1 MKKLAIIGLLF
12 GLLLVGAI
20 PNGLSASD
28 HRYVSE
34 WGGYSMS
41 NDGEFFRPQYVAIDD
56 DGNVY
61 VTDLSSRVQ
70 KFTSDGIF
78 LKSWGSIGPAD
89 GQFGSPSGIAVF
101 GDHVYVAD
109 KKQHSIDVFDKDG
122 NFVFSWG
129 EFGSGDGQFSQPHG
143 VKINSDGIVFVADP
157 GNHRIQKFTADGEF
171 LSAFGIFGT
180 SDGKLKTPIQLAFHE
195 DSVYVVDPGNLK
207 IEKYTDEGVFLKTF
221 DQRFGGSNVRA
232 LDIVID
238 SDGDIYLTDAL
249 KHRIVKISSEART
262 LKTFGYA
269 GNEKNQFLEP
279 IGLAI
284 DEKGYLLIVD
294 SVKNRI
300 VKFETPISK
309 QIEEALTAEQVEKLK
324 ELSYTEESENTEPV
338 DQTTETTEEAT
349 EPEQQFVHDTTKP
362 ILQVPNDLVI
372 ESTGSFTQVDIG
384 EAMAMDDNGIRLLI
398 NNSPESFSLGTYQII
413 WTAVDNGGNSAF
425 AIQEIHVVDTIPPVI
440 SQIQDK
446 TLEAAAPIENIV
458 NLQTPTATDVSG
470 VVSIISDAPEFF
482 PIGETIVT
490 WTATDV
496 AGNESSIEQRVTIVD
511 TTSPSLQIPADIEI
525 EATSIDQNI
534 IDLGEATVIDNGE
547 IISITND
554 APEFFAVGNTE
565 VIWSV
570 IDSSGN
576 VSSGNQT
583 ISIIDTTA
591 PAITPTIDITLEAIS
606 IDENIADLIVP
617 SVYDIHDIF
626 ITNNAPEFFPIGETI
641 VTWTATDVAGNE
653 SSIEQRVTI
662 VDTTSPS
669 ITVPDQK
676 TVEATSLQ
684 NTLVEIGE
692 AQADDISGISSL
704 TSNAPESFYLG
715 TTLVTWT
722 AVDNYDNTATY
733 DQTITVVD
741 TTAPSIFIPNDIFS
755 EAVDPTLN
763 YIDVGQAS
771 SFDSTS
777 TVSISNDMPITF
789 PFGSTTVTWTAVD
802 DSGNVST
809 DTQTVTIVDTTIPEI
824 FSPSDIVVE
833 ATAPF
838 VTDIQ
843 LGAAIADDI
852 IEVNTVTN
860 DAPDSFPLGETT
872 ITWTATDSSGNFAT
886 ATQTVSVV
894 DTTAPSITAP
904 STIQVEATSIDNIL
918 DIGNPVYDDL
928 VGIASITN
936 DAPDSFPLGET
947 TITWTATDLSGN
959 SATATQTVSVVDTTA
974 PSITAPSTVQVE
986 ATGIEGNL
994 ADIGI
999 STASDFVEIIS
1010 ITNDAPDSFTLGETI
1025 ITWTATDSS
1034 GNFATA
1040 IQTVSVV
1047 DTSAPSITA
1056 PNAIQVEAT
1065 GIEGN
1070 LADIGQANGFD
1081 FVEIISITNDAPDSF
1096 PFGETIIT
1104 WTATDSSGNFA
1115 TATQTVSVVDTTSP
1129 TLTVPENIIVDSFTL
1144 EKLVVIGE
1152 AYAFDSVDTLP
1163 ILTNDAPEAF
1173 PLGNT
1178 IVTWSVIDQFG
1189 NSTTLE
1195 QTVSVQACG
1204 QSISY
1209 YNQIMG
1215 TTEDDILMG
1224 TNAADLI
1231 FAFGG
1236 NDMIV
1241 GGAGNDCIIGGEGD
1255 DIIFGNEG
1263 NDHLVGGEGTDII
1276 KGNSGDDKLTG
1287 GFDYDIL
1294 DGGDGFDIS
1303 YDSVSDIVIK
1313 CEEQL

>member
-1 MKKLAIIGLLF
+1 MKKLALIGLFF

-56 DGNVY
+56 DGNIY

-70 KFTSDGIF
+70 KFTTDGIF

-122 NFVFSWG
+122 NFIFSWG
-129 EFGSGDGQFSQPHG
+129 EYGTEDGQFSQPHG
-143 VKINSDGIVFVADP
+143 VKINSDGIVFVADT
-157 GNHRIQKFTADGEF
+157 GNHRIQKFTSDGEF

-180 SDGKLKTPIQLAFHE
+180 SDGKLKTPVQLAFHE
-195 DSVYVVDPGNLK
+195 DLVYVVDPGNLK
-207 IEKYTDEGVFLKTF
+207 IEKYTDQGVFLKSF
-221 DQRFGGSNVRA
+221 DQRFGGSHLRA

-238 SDGDIYLTDAL
+238 SAGDIYLTDAL
-249 KHRIVKISSEART
+249 KHRIVKISSEPRT

-269 GNEKNQFLEP
+269 GNEKNQFIEP
-279 IGLAI
+279 TGLAI

-294 SVKNRI
+294 SIKNRI

-324 ELSYTEESENTEPV
+324 ELSYTEEPENIESV

-372 ESTGSFTQVDIG
+372 ESTGSLTQVDIG
-384 EAMAMDDNGIRLLI
+384 EAMAMDDNGIKLII
-398 NNSPESFSLGTYQII
+398 NNSPESFSLGTHQIV
-413 WTAVDNGGNSAF
+413 WTAVDNSGNSAF
-425 AIQEIHVVDTIPPVI
+425 AIQEIHVVDTISPVI

-446 TLEAAAPIENIV
+446 TLEASVPIENIV
-458 NLQTPTATDVSG
+458 KLEAPSAVDVSG
-470 VVSIISDAPEFF
+470 VMSIISDAPEFF
-482 PIGETIVT
+482 PIGETVVT

-511 TTSPSLQIPADIEI
+511 TTSPSITVPADIEI

-554 APEFFAVGNTE
+554 APEFFTVGNTE

-576 VSSGNQT
+576 VSSASQV

-591 PAITPTIDITLEAIS
+591 PSITPIIDITLEAVS
-606 IDENIADLIVP
+606 VDENIADLIIP
-617 SVYDIHDIF
+617 SVYDIHDIS
-626 ITNNAPEFFPIGETI
+626 ITDNAPEFFPIGETV

-662 VDTTSPS
+662 VDTTSPTLT
-669 ITVPDQK
+669 IPDQK
-676 TVEATSLQ
+676 TVEATSFQ
-684 NTLVEIGE
+684 STLVEIGE

-704 TSNAPESFYLG
+704 TNDAPETFPLG
-715 TTLVTWT
+715 NTIVTWN
-722 AVDNYDNTATY
+722 AVDNYGNTATH

-741 TTAPSIFIPNDIFS
+741 TTAPSIFVPNDIVS

-763 YIDVGQAS
+763 YIDIGQVS
-771 SFDSTS
+771 GFDSTG
-777 TVSISNDMPITF
+777 TVSISNDMPIAF
-789 PFGSTTVTWTAVD
+789 PFGSTTITWTAID
-802 DSGNVST
+802 DSGNVSI
-809 DTQTVTIVDTTIPEI
+809 DTQIVTIVDTTVPEI
-824 FSPSDIVVE
+824 LSPSDIVVE
-833 ATAPF
+833 ATAPS
-838 VTDIQ
+838 VTDVQ
-843 LGAAIADDI
+843 LGTAIADDI
-852 IEVNTVTN
+852 IGVNTVTNDAPDSFPLGETTVTWTATDSSGNFATTTQIVSVVDTTAPSITAPNAIQVEAVSVDNILDIGNPVYDDLVGIASVTNDAPDSFPLGETTVTWTATDSSGNFATTTQIVSVVDTTAPSITAPNTIQVEATGIEGNLADVGTPTTSDSVEIISVTNDAPDSFPLGETIVRWTATDSSGNFAIAIQKVSVVDTSAPSITAPNAIQVEATGAEGNLVDIGQASGFDFVEIISITN

-886 ATQTVSVV
+886 TTQ
-894 DTTAPSITAP
+894 I
-904 STIQVEATSIDNIL
+904 
-918 DIGNPVYDDL
+918 
-928 VGIASITN
+928 
-936 DAPDSFPLGET
+936 
-947 TITWTATDLSGN
+947 
-959 SATATQTVSVVDTTA
+959 
-974 PSITAPSTVQVE
+974 
-986 ATGIEGNL
+986 
-994 ADIGI
+994 
-999 STASDFVEIIS
+999 
-1010 ITNDAPDSFTLGETI
+1010 
-1025 ITWTATDSS
+1025 
-1034 GNFATA
+1034 
-1040 IQTVSVV
+1040 
-1047 DTSAPSITA
+1047 
-1056 PNAIQVEAT
+1056 
-1065 GIEGN
+1065 
-1070 LADIGQANGFD
+1070 
-1081 FVEIISITNDAPDSF
+1081 
-1096 PFGETIIT
+1096 
-1104 WTATDSSGNFA
+1104 
-1115 TATQTVSVVDTTSP
+1115 VSVVDTTSP
-1129 TLTVPENIIVDSFTL
+1129 TLTIPENIIVDSFTL
-1144 EKLVVIGE
+1144 EKLVEIGE
-1152 AYAFDSVDTLP
+1152 AQADDISG
-1163 ILTNDAPEAF
+1163 ISSLTNDAPETF

-1178 IVTWSVIDQFG
+1178 IVTWNVIDQFG
-1189 NSTTLE
+1189 NSASLE
-1195 QTVSVQACG
+1195 QTVSVHACG

-1215 TTEDDILMG
+1215 TTEDDVLMG

>member
-1 MKKLAIIGLLF
+1 MKKLALIGLFF

-56 DGNVY
+56 DGNIY

-70 KFTSDGIF
+70 KFTTDGIF

-129 EFGSGDGQFSQPHG
+129 EYGTEDGQFSQPHG
-143 VKINSDGIVFVADP
+143 VKINSDGIVFVADT
-157 GNHRIQKFTADGEF
+157 GNHRIQKFTSDGEF

-180 SDGKLKTPIQLAFHE
+180 SDGKLKTPVQLAFHE
-195 DSVYVVDPGNLK
+195 DLVYVVDPGNLK
-207 IEKYTDEGVFLKTF
+207 IEKYTDQGVFLKSF
-221 DQRFGGSNVRA
+221 DQRFGGSHLRA

-238 SDGDIYLTDAL
+238 SAGDIYLTDAL
-249 KHRIVKISSEART
+249 KHRIVKISSEPRT

-269 GNEKNQFLEP
+269 GNEKNQFIEP
-279 IGLAI
+279 TGLAI

-294 SVKNRI
+294 SIKNRI

-324 ELSYTEESENTEPV
+324 ELSYTEEPENIESV

-372 ESTGSFTQVDIG
+372 ESTGSLTQVDIG
-384 EAMAMDDNGIRLLI
+384 EAMAMDDNGIKLII
-398 NNSPESFSLGTYQII
+398 NNSPESFSLGTHQIV
-413 WTAVDNGGNSAF
+413 WTAVDNSGNSAF
-425 AIQEIHVVDTIPPVI
+425 AIQEIHVVDTISPVI

-446 TLEAAAPIENIV
+446 TLEASVPIENIV
-458 NLQTPTATDVSG
+458 KLEAPSAVDVSG
-470 VVSIISDAPEFF
+470 VMSIISDAPEFF
-482 PIGETIVT
+482 PIGETVVT

-511 TTSPSLQIPADIEI
+511 TTSPSITVPADIEI

-554 APEFFAVGNTE
+554 APEFFTVGNTE

-576 VSSGNQT
+576 VSSASQV

-591 PAITPTIDITLEAIS
+591 PSITPIIDITLEAVS
-606 IDENIADLIVP
+606 VDENIADLIIP
-617 SVYDIHDIF
+617 SVYDIHDIS
-626 ITNNAPEFFPIGETI
+626 ITDNAPEFFPIGETV

-662 VDTTSPS
+662 VDTTSPTLT
-669 ITVPDQK
+669 IPDQK
-676 TVEATSLQ
+676 TVEATSFQ
-684 NTLVEIGE
+684 STLVEIGE

-704 TSNAPESFYLG
+704 TNDAPETFPLG
-715 TTLVTWT
+715 NTIVTWN
-722 AVDNYDNTATY
+722 AVDNYGNTATH

-741 TTAPSIFIPNDIFS
+741 TTAPSIFVPNDIVS

-763 YIDVGQAS
+763 YIDIGQVS
-771 SFDSTS
+771 GFDSTG
-777 TVSISNDMPITF
+777 TVSISNDMPIAF
-789 PFGSTTVTWTAVD
+789 PFGSTTITWTAID
-802 DSGNVST
+802 DSGNVSI
-809 DTQTVTIVDTTIPEI
+809 DTQIVTIVDTTVPEI
-824 FSPSDIVVE
+824 LSPSDIVVE
-833 ATAPF
+833 ATAPS
-838 VTDIQ
+838 VTDVQ
-843 LGAAIADDI
+843 LGTAIADDI
-852 IEVNTVTN
+852 IGVNTVTNDAPDSFPLGETTVTWTATDSSGNFAIATQIVSVVDTTAPSITAPNAIQVEAVSVDNILDIGNPVYDDLVGIASVTNDAPDSFPLGETIVRWTATDSSGNFAIAIQKVSVVDTSAPSITAPNAIQVEATGAEGNLVDIGQASGFDFVEIISITN

-886 ATQTVSVV
+886 TTQ
-894 DTTAPSITAP
+894 I
-904 STIQVEATSIDNIL
+904 
-918 DIGNPVYDDL
+918 
-928 VGIASITN
+928 
-936 DAPDSFPLGET
+936 
-947 TITWTATDLSGN
+947 
-959 SATATQTVSVVDTTA
+959 
-974 PSITAPSTVQVE
+974 
-986 ATGIEGNL
+986 
-994 ADIGI
+994 
-999 STASDFVEIIS
+999 
-1010 ITNDAPDSFTLGETI
+1010 
-1025 ITWTATDSS
+1025 
-1034 GNFATA
+1034 
-1040 IQTVSVV
+1040 
-1047 DTSAPSITA
+1047 
-1056 PNAIQVEAT
+1056 
-1065 GIEGN
+1065 
-1070 LADIGQANGFD
+1070 
-1081 FVEIISITNDAPDSF
+1081 
-1096 PFGETIIT
+1096 
-1104 WTATDSSGNFA
+1104 
-1115 TATQTVSVVDTTSP
+1115 VSVVDTTSP
-1129 TLTVPENIIVDSFTL
+1129 TLTIPENIIVDSFTL
-1144 EKLVVIGE
+1144 EKLVEIGE
-1152 AYAFDSVDTLP
+1152 AQADDISG
-1163 ILTNDAPEAF
+1163 ISSLTNDAPETF

-1178 IVTWSVIDQFG
+1178 IVTWNVIDQFG
-1189 NSTTLE
+1189 NSASLE
-1195 QTVSVQACG
+1195 QTVSVHACG

-1215 TTEDDILMG
+1215 TTEDDVLMG

>member
-1 MKKLAIIGLLF
+1 MKELALIGLFF
-12 GLLLVGAI
+12 GLLVVGAI

-56 DGNVY
+56 DGNIY
-61 VTDLSSRVQ
+61 VTDLSQRVQ
-70 KFTSDGIF
+70 KFTTDGIF
-78 LKSWGSIGPAD
+78 LKSWGSIGSAD
-89 GQFGSPSGIAVF
+89 GQFGSASGIAVF

-129 EFGSGDGQFSQPHG
+129 EYGTEDGQFSQPHG

-157 GNHRIQKFTADGEF
+157 GNHRIQKFTSDGEF

-180 SDGKLKTPIQLAFHE
+180 TDGKLKSPVQLAFHE

-221 DQRFGGSNVRA
+221 DQRFGGSTIRSY
-232 LDIVID
+232 DIVID
-238 SDGDIYLTDAL
+238 SDGDIYITDLL

-262 LKTFGYA
+262 LKTFGSA
-269 GNEKNQFLEP
+269 GNDKNQFIEP
-279 IGLAI
+279 TGIAI
-284 DEKGYLLIVD
+284 DAKGYLLVVD
-294 SVKNRI
+294 SIKNRI

-324 ELSYTEESENTEPV
+324 ELSYTEESENTESV

-362 ILQVPNDLVI
+362 LLQVPNDLVI

-384 EAMAMDDNGIRLLI
+384 EAMAIDDNGIRLLI
-398 NNSPESFSLGTYQII
+398 NNSPESFSLGIYQII

-425 AIQEIHVVDTIPPVI
+425 AIQEIHIVDTIPPVI

-511 TTSPSLQIPADIEI
+511 TTSPSITVPADIEI

-534 IDLGEATVIDNGE
+534 IDLGEATVTDNGK

-554 APEFFAVGNTE
+554 APEFFVVGNTE

-591 PAITPTIDITLEAIS
+591 PAITPTIDITLEAVS

-617 SVYDIHDIF
+617 SVYDIHDIS

-704 TSNAPESFYLG
+704 TSNAPESFSLG

-741 TTAPSIFIPNDIFS
+741 TTAPSIFVPNDIFS

-763 YIDVGQAS
+763 HIDVGQAS

-777 TVSISNDMPITF
+777 AVSISNDMPITF
-789 PFGSTTVTWTAVD
+789 PFGSTIVTWTAVD
-802 DSGNVST
+802 DSGNVSI
-809 DTQTVTIVDTTIPEI
+809 DTQTVTIVDTTVPEI

-872 ITWTATDSSGNFAT
+872 ITWTATDSSGNFAI
-886 ATQTVSVV
+886 AT
-894 DTTAPSITAP
+894 
-904 STIQVEATSIDNIL
+904 
-918 DIGNPVYDDL
+918 
-928 VGIASITN
+928 
-936 DAPDSFPLGET
+936 
-947 TITWTATDLSGN
+947 
-959 SATATQTVSVVDTTA
+959 
-974 PSITAPSTVQVE
+974 
-986 ATGIEGNL
+986 
-994 ADIGI
+994 
-999 STASDFVEIIS
+999 
-1010 ITNDAPDSFTLGETI
+1010 
-1025 ITWTATDSS
+1025 
-1034 GNFATA
+1034 
-1040 IQTVSVV
+1040 QTVSVV

-1056 PNAIQVEAT
+1056 PSTVQVEAT

-1081 FVEIISITNDAPDSF
+1081 FVEIISITNNAPDSF
-1096 PFGETIIT
+1096 PLGETTVT
-1104 WTATDSSGNFA
+1104 WTATDSSGNSA

-1152 AYAFDSVDTLP
+1152 AYAFDSVDALP

>member
-1 MKKLAIIGLLF
+1 MKELALIGLFF

-56 DGNVY
+56 DGNIY

-157 GNHRIQKFTADGEF
+157 GNHRIQKFTSDGEF

-180 SDGKLKTPIQLAFHE
+180 TDGKLKSPVQLAFHE

-238 SDGDIYLTDAL
+238 SDGDIYLTDSL

-269 GNEKNQFLEP
+269 GNDKNQFLEP

-294 SVKNRI
+294 SIKNRI

-324 ELSYTEESENTEPV
+324 ELSYTEESENMDTEPV
-338 DQTTETTEEAT
+338 DQTTETTEEVT

-372 ESTGSFTQVDIG
+372 ESTGRFMQVDIG
-384 EAMAMDDNGIRLLI
+384 EAMAVDDNGIRLLI
-398 NNSPESFSLGTYQII
+398 NNSPESFSLGIYQII

-425 AIQEIHVVDTIPPVI
+425 AIQEIHIVDTIPPVI

-534 IDLGEATVIDNGE
+534 IDLGEATVTDNGE

-591 PAITPTIDITLEAIS
+591 PSITPTIDITLEAVS

-617 SVYDIHDIF
+617 SVYDIHDIS

-704 TSNAPESFYLG
+704 TSNAPESFSLG

-722 AVDNYDNTATY
+722 AVDNYGNTVTY

-741 TTAPSIFIPNDIFS
+741 TTAPSIFVPNDIFS

-763 YIDVGQAS
+763 HIDVGQAS

-777 TVSISNDMPITF
+777 AVSISNDMPITF
-789 PFGSTTVTWTAVD
+789 PFGSTIVTWTAVD

-809 DTQTVTIVDTTIPEI
+809 DTQTVTIVDTTVPEI

-860 DAPDSFPLGETT
+860 DAPDSFSLGETT
-872 ITWTATDSSGNFAT
+872 VTWTATDSSGN
-886 ATQTVSVV
+886 
-894 DTTAPSITAP
+894 
-904 STIQVEATSIDNIL
+904 
-918 DIGNPVYDDL
+918 
-928 VGIASITN
+928 
-936 DAPDSFPLGET
+936 
-947 TITWTATDLSGN
+947 
-959 SATATQTVSVVDTTA
+959 SATTT
-974 PSITAPSTVQVE
+974 
-986 ATGIEGNL
+986 
-994 ADIGI
+994 
-999 STASDFVEIIS
+999 
-1010 ITNDAPDSFTLGETI
+1010 
-1025 ITWTATDSS
+1025 
-1034 GNFATA
+1034 
-1040 IQTVSVV
+1040 QTVSVV

-1056 PNAIQVEAT
+1056 PSTVQVEAT

-1081 FVEIISITNDAPDSF
+1081 FVEIISITNNAPDSF
-1096 PFGETIIT
+1096 PLGETTVT

-1152 AYAFDSVDTLP
+1152 AYAFDSVDALP

>member
-1 MKKLAIIGLLF
+1 LKKLALIGLFF

-56 DGNVY
+56 DGNIY

-70 KFTSDGIF
+70 KFTTDGIF

-129 EFGSGDGQFSQPHG
+129 EYGTEDGQFSQPHG
-143 VKINSDGIVFVADP
+143 VKINSDGIVFVADT
-157 GNHRIQKFTADGEF
+157 GNHRIQKFTSDGEF

-180 SDGKLKTPIQLAFHE
+180 SDGKLKTPVQLAFHE
-195 DSVYVVDPGNLK
+195 DLVYVVDPGNLK
-207 IEKYTDEGVFLKTF
+207 IEKYTDQGVFLKSF
-221 DQRFGGSNVRA
+221 DQRFGGSHLRA

-238 SDGDIYLTDAL
+238 SAGDIYLTDAL
-249 KHRIVKISSEART
+249 KHRIVKISSEPRT

-269 GNEKNQFLEP
+269 GNEKNQFIEP
-279 IGLAI
+279 TGLAI

-294 SVKNRI
+294 SIKNRI

-324 ELSYTEESENTEPV
+324 ELSYTEEPENIESV

-372 ESTGSFTQVDIG
+372 ESTGSLTQVDIG
-384 EAMAMDDNGIRLLI
+384 EAMAMDDNGIKLII
-398 NNSPESFSLGTYQII
+398 NNSPESFSLGTHQIV
-413 WTAVDNGGNSAF
+413 WTAVDNSGNSAF
-425 AIQEIHVVDTIPPVI
+425 AIQEIHVVDTISPVI

-446 TLEAAAPIENIV
+446 TLEASVPIENIV
-458 NLQTPTATDVSG
+458 KLEAPSAVDVSG
-470 VVSIISDAPEFF
+470 VMSIISDAPEFF
-482 PIGETIVT
+482 PIGETVVT

-511 TTSPSLQIPADIEI
+511 TTSPSITVPADIEI

-554 APEFFAVGNTE
+554 APEFFTVGNTE

-576 VSSGNQT
+576 VSSASQV

-591 PAITPTIDITLEAIS
+591 PSITPIIDITLEAVS
-606 IDENIADLIVP
+606 VDENIADLIIP
-617 SVYDIHDIF
+617 SVYDIHDIS
-626 ITNNAPEFFPIGETI
+626 ITDNAPEFFPIGETV

-662 VDTTSPS
+662 VDTTSPTLT
-669 ITVPDQK
+669 IPDQK
-676 TVEATSLQ
+676 TVEATSFQ
-684 NTLVEIGE
+684 STLVEIGE

-704 TSNAPESFYLG
+704 TNDAPETFSLG

-722 AVDNYDNTATY
+722 AVDNYGNTATH

-741 TTAPSIFIPNDIFS
+741 TTAPSIFVPNDIVS

-763 YIDVGQAS
+763 YIDIGQVS
-771 SFDSTS
+771 GFDSTG
-777 TVSISNDMPITF
+777 TVSISNDMPIAF
-789 PFGSTTVTWTAVD
+789 PFGSTTITWTAID
-802 DSGNVST
+802 DSGNVSI
-809 DTQTVTIVDTTIPEI
+809 DTQIVTIVDTTVPEI
-824 FSPSDIVVE
+824 LSPSDIVVE
-833 ATAPF
+833 ATAPS
-838 VTDIQ
+838 VTDVQ
-843 LGAAIADDI
+843 LGTAIADDI
-852 IEVNTVTN
+852 IGVNTVTNDAPDSFPLGETTVTWTATDSSGNFATTTQIVSVVDTTAPSITAPNTIQVEATGIEGNLADVGTPTTSDSVEIISVTNDAPDSFPLGETIVRWTATDSSGNFAIAIQKVSVVDTSAPSITAPNAIQVEATGAEGNLVDIGQASGFDFVEIISITN

-886 ATQTVSVV
+886 TTQ
-894 DTTAPSITAP
+894 I
-904 STIQVEATSIDNIL
+904 
-918 DIGNPVYDDL
+918 
-928 VGIASITN
+928 
-936 DAPDSFPLGET
+936 
-947 TITWTATDLSGN
+947 
-959 SATATQTVSVVDTTA
+959 
-974 PSITAPSTVQVE
+974 
-986 ATGIEGNL
+986 
-994 ADIGI
+994 
-999 STASDFVEIIS
+999 
-1010 ITNDAPDSFTLGETI
+1010 
-1025 ITWTATDSS
+1025 
-1034 GNFATA
+1034 
-1040 IQTVSVV
+1040 
-1047 DTSAPSITA
+1047 
-1056 PNAIQVEAT
+1056 
-1065 GIEGN
+1065 
-1070 LADIGQANGFD
+1070 
-1081 FVEIISITNDAPDSF
+1081 
-1096 PFGETIIT
+1096 
-1104 WTATDSSGNFA
+1104 
-1115 TATQTVSVVDTTSP
+1115 VSVVDTTSP
-1129 TLTVPENIIVDSFTL
+1129 TLTIPENIIVDSFTL
-1144 EKLVVIGE
+1144 EKLVEIGE
-1152 AYAFDSVDTLP
+1152 AQADDISG
-1163 ILTNDAPEAF
+1163 ISSLTNDAPETF

-1178 IVTWSVIDQFG
+1178 IVTWNVIDQFG
-1189 NSTTLE
+1189 NSASLE
-1195 QTVSVQACG
+1195 QTVSVHACG

-1215 TTEDDILMG
+1215 TTEDDVLMG

>member
-1 MKKLAIIGLLF
+1 MCIR
-12 GLLLVGAI
+12 
-20 PNGLSASD
+20 D
-28 HRYVSE
+28 R
-34 WGGYSMS
+34 
-41 NDGEFFRPQYVAIDD
+41 
-56 DGNVY
+56 
-61 VTDLSSRVQ
+61 
-70 KFTSDGIF
+70 
-78 LKSWGSIGPAD
+78 
-89 GQFGSPSGIAVF
+89 
-101 GDHVYVAD
+101 
-109 KKQHSIDVFDKDG
+109 
-122 NFVFSWG
+122 
-129 EFGSGDGQFSQPHG
+129 
-143 VKINSDGIVFVADP
+143 
-157 GNHRIQKFTADGEF
+157 
-171 LSAFGIFGT
+171 
-180 SDGKLKTPIQLAFHE
+180 
-195 DSVYVVDPGNLK
+195 
-207 IEKYTDEGVFLKTF
+207 
-221 DQRFGGSNVRA
+221 
-232 LDIVID
+232 
-238 SDGDIYLTDAL
+238 
-249 KHRIVKISSEART
+249 ART

-269 GNEKNQFLEP
+269 GNDKNQFLEP

-294 SVKNRI
+294 SIKNRI

-372 ESTGSFTQVDIG
+372 ESTGRFMQVDIG
-384 EAMAMDDNGIRLLI
+384 EAMAVDDNGIRLLI
-398 NNSPESFSLGTYQII
+398 NNSPESFSLGIYQII

-425 AIQEIHVVDTIPPVI
+425 AIQEIHIVDTIPPVI

-534 IDLGEATVIDNGE
+534 IDLGEATVTDNGE

-591 PAITPTIDITLEAIS
+591 PAITPTIDITLEAVS

-617 SVYDIHDIF
+617 SVYDIHDIS

-704 TSNAPESFYLG
+704 TSNAPESFSLG

-741 TTAPSIFIPNDIFS
+741 TTAPSIFVPNDIFS

-789 PFGSTTVTWTAVD
+789 PFGSTIVTWTAVD

-809 DTQTVTIVDTTIPEI
+809 DTQTVTIVDTTVPEI

-860 DAPDSFPLGETT
+860 DAPDSFSLGETT
-872 ITWTATDSSGNFAT
+872 VTWTATDSSGN
-886 ATQTVSVV
+886 S
-894 DTTAPSITAP
+894 
-904 STIQVEATSIDNIL
+904 
-918 DIGNPVYDDL
+918 
-928 VGIASITN
+928 
-936 DAPDSFPLGET
+936 
-947 TITWTATDLSGN
+947 
-959 SATATQTVSVVDTTA
+959 
-974 PSITAPSTVQVE
+974 
-986 ATGIEGNL
+986 
-994 ADIGI
+994 
-999 STASDFVEIIS
+999 
-1010 ITNDAPDSFTLGETI
+1010 
-1025 ITWTATDSS
+1025 
-1034 GNFATA
+1034 
-1040 IQTVSVV
+1040 
-1047 DTSAPSITA
+1047 
-1056 PNAIQVEAT
+1056 
-1065 GIEGN
+1065 
-1070 LADIGQANGFD
+1070 
-1081 FVEIISITNDAPDSF
+1081 
-1096 PFGETIIT
+1096 
-1104 WTATDSSGNFA
+1104 A

-1152 AYAFDSVDTLP
+1152 AYAFDSVDALP

>member
-1 MKKLAIIGLLF
+1 MKKLALIGLLF
-12 GLLLVGAI
+12 GILLVGAI

-61 VTDLSSRVQ
+61 VTDLSQRVQ
-70 KFTSDGIF
+70 KFTTDGIF
-78 LKSWGSIGPAD
+78 LKSWSNSGAED
-89 GQFGSPSGIAVF
+89 GKFGSPSGIAVF
-101 GDHVYVAD
+101 GDQVYVVD
-109 KKQHSIDVFDKDG
+109 KKYNSVQVFDKEG
-122 NFVFSWG
+122 NFIFSWG
-129 EFGSGDGQFSQPHG
+129 ELGSEDGQFSNPHG
-143 VKINSDGIVFVADP
+143 IKINSEGIIFVADT
-157 GNHRIQKFTADGEF
+157 GNHKIQKFTSDGEF

-180 SDGKLKTPIQLAFHE
+180 TDGKLKSPTQLAIHE
-195 DSVYVVDPGNLK
+195 DSVYVADPGNLK
-207 IEKYTDEGVFLKTF
+207 IEKYTDEGVYLKTF
-221 DQRFGGSNVRA
+221 DQRFGGSQIQPNG
-232 LDIVID
+232 IVID
-238 SDGDIYLTDAL
+238 SDGDIYVTDLL
-249 KHRIVKISSEART
+249 KHRIVKISSDART

-279 IGLAI
+279 TGIAI
-284 DEKGYLLIVD
+284 DAKGYLLVVD

-300 VKFETPISK
+300 VKFETPTSK
-309 QIEEALTAEQVEKLK
+309 QIEEALTAQQVEKLK
-324 ELSYTEESENTEPV
+324 ELSYTEESENKDIESV
-338 DQTTETTEEAT
+338 DQATDATEQVT
-349 EPEQQFVHDTTKP
+349 EPEQQFVHDMTKP
-362 ILQVPNDLVI
+362 LLQVPNDLVI

-398 NNSPESFSLGTYQII
+398 NNSPKSFSLGIYQII
-413 WTAVDNGGNSAF
+413 WTAVDNSGNSAF
-425 AIQEIHVVDTIPPVI
+425 AIQEIHVVDTLPPVI

-446 TLEAAAPIENIV
+446 TLEAAVPIKNIV
-458 NLQTPTATDVSG
+458 QLQAPSATDVSG
-470 VVSIISDAPEFF
+470 VVSVISDAPEFF

-496 AGNESSIEQRVTIVD
+496 AGNESSIEQKVTIVD
-511 TTSPSLQIPADIEI
+511 TTSPSLQIPTDMEI
-525 EATSIDQNI
+525 EATSFDQNI
-534 IDLGEATVIDNGE
+534 IDLGEATATDNGE

-554 APEFFAVGNTE
+554 APEFFGVGSTE

-576 VSSGNQT
+576 LSSASQVV
-583 ISIIDTTA
+583 SIIDTTV
-591 PAITPTIDITLEAIS
+591 PVITPSNDITLEAIS
-606 IDENIADLIVP
+606 IDENTADLIPP
-617 SVYDIHDIF
+617 SVYDIHDTS

-653 SSIEQRVTI
+653 SSIEQKVTI

-669 ITVPDQK
+669 LQIPDQK

-692 AQADDISGISSL
+692 AYADDISGISSI
-704 TSNAPESFYLG
+704 TNNAPEVFSLG
-715 TTLVTWT
+715 TTLVTWN
-722 AVDNYDNTATY
+722 AVDNYGNTAAH

-741 TTAPSIFIPNDIFS
+741 TIAPSIFIPNDIFS
-755 EAVDPTLN
+755 EAVDPVLN
-763 YIDVGQAS
+763 YINIGQAS
-771 SFDSTS
+771 GFDSTS
-777 TVSISNDMPITF
+777 TVSISNDMPISF
-789 PFGSTTVTWTAVD
+789 PFGSTIVTWTAVD

-809 DTQTVTIVDTTIPEI
+809 DTQTVTIVDTTVPEI
-824 FSPSDIVVE
+824 LSPSDIVVE
-833 ATAPF
+833 ATDNF
-838 VTDIQ
+838 VTDIE
-843 LGAAIADDI
+843 LGLAIIDDI

-860 DAPDSFPLGETT
+860 DAPDSFPLGETIVT
-872 ITWTATDSSGNFAT
+872 WTATDSSGNFATSTQTVSVVDTTAPSITAPSAIQAEAVSVDNTLDIGNPVYNDLIDIASIINDAPDSFPLGETTVTWTATDSSGNFAT

-894 DTTAPSITAP
+894 DTTAPSITVP
-904 STIQVEATSIDNIL
+904 S
-918 DIGNPVYDDL
+918 
-928 VGIASITN
+928 
-936 DAPDSFPLGET
+936 
-947 TITWTATDLSGN
+947 
-959 SATATQTVSVVDTTA
+959 
-974 PSITAPSTVQVE
+974 
-986 ATGIEGNL
+986 
-994 ADIGI
+994 
-999 STASDFVEIIS
+999 
-1010 ITNDAPDSFTLGETI
+1010 
-1025 ITWTATDSS
+1025 
-1034 GNFATA
+1034 
-1040 IQTVSVV
+1040 
-1047 DTSAPSITA
+1047 
-1056 PNAIQVEAT
+1056 AIQVEAT

-1070 LADIGQANGFD
+1070 LADIGTSTASD
-1081 FVEIISITNDAPDSF
+1081 SVEIISIINDASDSF
-1096 PFGETIIT
+1096 PLGETIVT

-1129 TLTVPENIIVDSFTL
+1129 TLTIPENIIVDSFTL

-1173 PLGNT
+1173 PLGST

-1189 NSTTLE
+1189 NSASLQ

-1215 TTEDDILMG
+1215 TTEDDVLMG
-1224 TNAADLI
+1224 TNTADLI

-1236 NDMIV
+1236 NDMIM

-1263 NDHLVGGEGTDII
+1263 NDHLIGGEGTDII

-1287 GFDYDIL
+1287 GFGYDIL
-1294 DGGDGFDIS
+1294 DGGDDFDIS
-1303 YDSVSDIVIK
+1303 YDSISDIVIK

>member
-1 MKKLAIIGLLF
+1 LKKLALIGLFF

-56 DGNVY
+56 DGNIY

-70 KFTSDGIF
+70 KFTTDGIF

-129 EFGSGDGQFSQPHG
+129 EYGTEDGQFSQPHG
-143 VKINSDGIVFVADP
+143 VKINSDGIVFVADT
-157 GNHRIQKFTADGEF
+157 GNHRIQKFTSDGEF

-180 SDGKLKTPIQLAFHE
+180 SDGKLKTPVQLAFHE
-195 DSVYVVDPGNLK
+195 DLVYVVDPGNLK
-207 IEKYTDEGVFLKTF
+207 IEKYTDQGVFLKSF
-221 DQRFGGSNVRA
+221 DQRFGGSHLRA

-238 SDGDIYLTDAL
+238 SAGDIYLTDAL
-249 KHRIVKISSEART
+249 KHRIVKISSEPRT

-269 GNEKNQFLEP
+269 GNEKNQFIEP
-279 IGLAI
+279 TGLAI

-294 SVKNRI
+294 SIKNRI

-324 ELSYTEESENTEPV
+324 ELSYTEEPENIESV

-372 ESTGSFTQVDIG
+372 ESTGSLTQVDIG
-384 EAMAMDDNGIRLLI
+384 EAMAMDDNGIKLII
-398 NNSPESFSLGTYQII
+398 NNSPESFSLGTHQIV
-413 WTAVDNGGNSAF
+413 WTAVDNSGNSAF
-425 AIQEIHVVDTIPPVI
+425 AIQEIHVVDTISPVI

-446 TLEAAAPIENIV
+446 TLEASVPIENIV
-458 NLQTPTATDVSG
+458 KLEAPSAVDVSG
-470 VVSIISDAPEFF
+470 VMSIISDAPEFF
-482 PIGETIVT
+482 PIGETVVT

-511 TTSPSLQIPADIEI
+511 TTSPSITVPADIEI

-554 APEFFAVGNTE
+554 APEFFTVGNTE

-576 VSSGNQT
+576 VSSASQV

-591 PAITPTIDITLEAIS
+591 PSITPIIDITLEAVS
-606 IDENIADLIVP
+606 VDENIADLIIP
-617 SVYDIHDIF
+617 SVYDIHDIS
-626 ITNNAPEFFPIGETI
+626 ITDNAPEFFPIGETV

-662 VDTTSPS
+662 VDTTSPTLT
-669 ITVPDQK
+669 IPDQK
-676 TVEATSLQ
+676 TVEATSFQ
-684 NTLVEIGE
+684 STLVEIGE

-704 TSNAPESFYLG
+704 TNDAPETFSLG

-722 AVDNYDNTATY
+722 AVDNYGNTATH

-741 TTAPSIFIPNDIFS
+741 TTAPSIFVPNDIVS

-763 YIDVGQAS
+763 YIDIGQVS
-771 SFDSTS
+771 GFDSTG
-777 TVSISNDMPITF
+777 TVSISNDMPIAF
-789 PFGSTTVTWTAVD
+789 PFGSTTITWTAID
-802 DSGNVST
+802 DSGNVSI
-809 DTQTVTIVDTTIPEI
+809 DTQIVTIVDTTVPEI
-824 FSPSDIVVE
+824 LSPSDIVVE
-833 ATAPF
+833 ATAPS
-838 VTDIQ
+838 VTDVQ
-843 LGAAIADDI
+843 LGTAIADDI
-852 IEVNTVTN
+852 IGVNTVTNDAPDSFPLGETTVTWTATDSSGNFAIATQIVSVVDTTAPSITAPNTIQVEATGIEGNLADVGTPTTSDSVEIISVTNDAPDSFPLGETIVRWTATDSSGNFAIAIQKVSVVDTSAPSITAPNAIQVEATGAEGNLVDIGQASGFDFVEIISITN

-886 ATQTVSVV
+886 TTQ
-894 DTTAPSITAP
+894 I
-904 STIQVEATSIDNIL
+904 
-918 DIGNPVYDDL
+918 
-928 VGIASITN
+928 
-936 DAPDSFPLGET
+936 
-947 TITWTATDLSGN
+947 
-959 SATATQTVSVVDTTA
+959 
-974 PSITAPSTVQVE
+974 
-986 ATGIEGNL
+986 
-994 ADIGI
+994 
-999 STASDFVEIIS
+999 
-1010 ITNDAPDSFTLGETI
+1010 
-1025 ITWTATDSS
+1025 
-1034 GNFATA
+1034 
-1040 IQTVSVV
+1040 
-1047 DTSAPSITA
+1047 
-1056 PNAIQVEAT
+1056 
-1065 GIEGN
+1065 
-1070 LADIGQANGFD
+1070 
-1081 FVEIISITNDAPDSF
+1081 
-1096 PFGETIIT
+1096 
-1104 WTATDSSGNFA
+1104 
-1115 TATQTVSVVDTTSP
+1115 VSVVDTTSP
-1129 TLTVPENIIVDSFTL
+1129 TLTIPENIIVDSFTL
-1144 EKLVVIGE
+1144 EKLVEIGE
-1152 AYAFDSVDTLP
+1152 AQADDISG
-1163 ILTNDAPEAF
+1163 ISSLTNDAPETF

-1178 IVTWSVIDQFG
+1178 IVTWNVIDQFG
-1189 NSTTLE
+1189 NSASLE
-1195 QTVSVQACG
+1195 QTVSVHACG

-1215 TTEDDILMG
+1215 TTEDDVLMG

>member
-1 MKKLAIIGLLF
+1 MKKLALIGLLF
-12 GLLLVGAI
+12 GILLVGAI

-28 HRYVSE
+28 HRYASE

-70 KFTSDGIF
+70 KFTSDGTF
-78 LKSWGSIGPAD
+78 LKSWGSMGPVD

-101 GDHVYVAD
+101 GDYVYVAD

-129 EFGSGDGQFSQPHG
+129 EFGSGDGQFSKPHG

-157 GNHRIQKFTADGEF
+157 GNHRIQKFTTDGEF

-180 SDGKLKTPIQLAFHE
+180 TDGKLKTPIQLAFHE
-195 DSVYVVDPGNLK
+195 DSVYVADPGNLK
-207 IEKYTDEGVFLKTF
+207 IEKYTDDGVFLKSF
-221 DQRFGGSNVRA
+221 DQRFGGSNISPS
-232 LDIVID
+232 DIVID
-238 SDGDIYLTDAL
+238 SDGDIYVTDL
-249 KHRIVKISSEART
+249 FKHRIVKISSEART
-262 LKTFGYA
+262 LKTFGHA

-279 IGLAI
+279 TGIAI
-284 DEKGYLLIVD
+284 DAKGYLLVVD

-309 QIEEALTAEQVEKLK
+309 QIEEALTAQQVEKLK
-324 ELSYTEESENTEPV
+324 ELSYTEESENTDIEPV
-338 DQTTETTEEAT
+338 DQTTETTEEST

-362 ILQVPNDLVI
+362 LLQVPNDLVI

-413 WTAVDNGGNSAF
+413 WTAVDNSGNSAF

-470 VVSIISDAPEFF
+470 VVSIISDTPEFF

-534 IDLGEATVIDNGE
+534 IDLGEVTATDNGE

-554 APEFFAVGNTE
+554 APEFFVVGNTE

-576 VSSGNQT
+576 LSSGSQM
-583 ISIIDTTA
+583 ISIIDTTV
-591 PAITPTIDITLEAIS
+591 PIITPAIDITLEAIS
-606 IDENIADLIVP
+606 IDENISDLIVP
-617 SVYDIHDIF
+617 SVYDIHDIS
-626 ITNNAPEFFPIGETI
+626 ITNDTPEFFPIGETI

-669 ITVPDQK
+669 LQIPDQK

-692 AQADDISGISSL
+692 AQADDISGISSI
-704 TSNAPESFYLG
+704 TNNAPESFSLG

-722 AVDNYDNTATY
+722 AVDNYGNTATH

-741 TTAPSIFIPNDIFS
+741 TTAPSIFVPDDIFS
-755 EAVDPTLN
+755 EAIDPTLN
-763 YIDVGQAS
+763 YIDIGQAS
-771 SFDSTS
+771 GFDPTS
-777 TVSISNDMPITF
+777 AVSISNDMPTSF
-789 PFGSTTVTWTAVD
+789 PFGSTTITWTAVD

-809 DTQTVTIVDTTIPEI
+809 DTQTVTIVDTTVPEI
-824 FSPSDIVVE
+824 LSPSDIVVE
-833 ATAPF
+833 ATGNF
-838 VTDIQ
+838 VTDIE
-843 LGAAIADDI
+843 LGLAIIDDI

-872 ITWTATDSSGNFAT
+872 VTWTATDSSGNFAIS
-886 ATQTVSVV
+886 TQTVSVV
-894 DTTAPSITAP
+894 DTT
-904 STIQVEATSIDNIL
+904 
-918 DIGNPVYDDL
+918 
-928 VGIASITN
+928 
-936 DAPDSFPLGET
+936 
-947 TITWTATDLSGN
+947 
-959 SATATQTVSVVDTTA
+959 
-974 PSITAPSTVQVE
+974 
-986 ATGIEGNL
+986 
-994 ADIGI
+994 
-999 STASDFVEIIS
+999 
-1010 ITNDAPDSFTLGETI
+1010 
-1025 ITWTATDSS
+1025 
-1034 GNFATA
+1034 
-1040 IQTVSVV
+1040 
-1047 DTSAPSITA
+1047 APSITA

-1070 LADIGQANGFD
+1070 LADIGISTASD
-1081 FVEIISITNDAPDSF
+1081 SVEIISITNDAPDSF
-1096 PFGETIIT
+1096 PLGETTVT

-1115 TATQTVSVVDTTSP
+1115 ISTQTVSVVDTTAP
-1129 TLTVPENIIVDSFTL
+1129 TLTIPENIIVDSFTL

-1163 ILTNDAPEAF
+1163 ILTNDAPEEF

-1178 IVTWSVIDQFG
+1178 VVTWSVIDQFG

-1215 TTEDDILMG
+1215 TTEDDVLMG
-1224 TNAADLI
+1224 TGTADLI
-1231 FAFGG
+1231 FGFSG
-1236 NDMIV
+1236 NDMII

-1255 DIIFGNEG
+1255 DVIFGNEG

-1287 GFDYDIL
+1287 GFGYDIL
-1294 DGGDGFDIS
+1294 DGGDDFDIS

>member
-1 MKKLAIIGLLF
+1 MKKLALIGLFF

-56 DGNVY
+56 DGNIY

-70 KFTSDGIF
+70 KFTTDGIF

-129 EFGSGDGQFSQPHG
+129 EYGTEDGQFSQPHG
-143 VKINSDGIVFVADP
+143 VKINSDGIVFVADT
-157 GNHRIQKFTADGEF
+157 GNHRIQKFTSDGEF

-180 SDGKLKTPIQLAFHE
+180 SDGKLKTPVQLAFHE
-195 DSVYVVDPGNLK
+195 DLVYVVDPGNLK
-207 IEKYTDEGVFLKTF
+207 IEKYTDQGVFLKSF
-221 DQRFGGSNVRA
+221 DQRFGGSHLRA

-238 SDGDIYLTDAL
+238 SAGDIYLTDAL
-249 KHRIVKISSEART
+249 KHRIVKISSEPRT

-269 GNEKNQFLEP
+269 GNEKNQFIEP
-279 IGLAI
+279 TGLAI

-294 SVKNRI
+294 SIKNRI

-324 ELSYTEESENTEPV
+324 ELSYTEEPENIESV

-372 ESTGSFTQVDIG
+372 ESTGSLTQVDIG
-384 EAMAMDDNGIRLLI
+384 EAMAMDDNGIKLII
-398 NNSPESFSLGTYQII
+398 NNSPESFSLGTHQIV
-413 WTAVDNGGNSAF
+413 WTAVDNSGNSAF
-425 AIQEIHVVDTIPPVI
+425 AIQEIHVVDTISPVI

-446 TLEAAAPIENIV
+446 TLEASVPIENIV
-458 NLQTPTATDVSG
+458 KLEAPSAVDVSG
-470 VVSIISDAPEFF
+470 VMSIISDAPEFF
-482 PIGETIVT
+482 PIGETVVT

-511 TTSPSLQIPADIEI
+511 TTSPSITVPADIEI

-554 APEFFAVGNTE
+554 APEFFTVGNTE

-576 VSSGNQT
+576 VSSASQV

-591 PAITPTIDITLEAIS
+591 PSITPIIDITLEAVS
-606 IDENIADLIVP
+606 VDENIADLIIP
-617 SVYDIHDIF
+617 SVYDIHDIS
-626 ITNNAPEFFPIGETI
+626 ITDNAPEFFPIGETV

-662 VDTTSPS
+662 VDTTSPTLT
-669 ITVPDQK
+669 IPDQK
-676 TVEATSLQ
+676 TVEATSFQ
-684 NTLVEIGE
+684 STLVEIGE

-704 TSNAPESFYLG
+704 TNDAPETFSLG

-722 AVDNYDNTATY
+722 AVDNYGNTATH

-741 TTAPSIFIPNDIFS
+741 TTAPSIFVPNDIVS

-763 YIDVGQAS
+763 YIDIGQVS
-771 SFDSTS
+771 GFDSTG
-777 TVSISNDMPITF
+777 TVSISNDMPIAF
-789 PFGSTTVTWTAVD
+789 PFGSTTITWTAID
-802 DSGNVST
+802 DSGNVSI
-809 DTQTVTIVDTTIPEI
+809 DTQIVTIVDTTVPEI
-824 FSPSDIVVE
+824 LSPSDIVVE
-833 ATAPF
+833 ATAPS
-838 VTDIQ
+838 VTDVQ
-843 LGAAIADDI
+843 LGTAIADDI
-852 IEVNTVTN
+852 IGVNTVTNDAPDSFPLGETTVTWTATDSSGNFAIATQIVSVVDTTAPSITAPNAIQVEAVSVDNILDIGNPVYDDLVGIASVTNDAPDSFPLGETTVTWTATDSSGNFAIATQIVSVVDTTAPSITAPNTIQVEATGIEGNLADVGTPTTSDSVEIISVTNDAPDSFPLGETIVRWTATDSSGNFAIAIQKVSVVDTSAPSITAPNAIQVEATGAEGNLVDIGQASGFDFVEIISITN

-886 ATQTVSVV
+886 TTQ
-894 DTTAPSITAP
+894 I
-904 STIQVEATSIDNIL
+904 
-918 DIGNPVYDDL
+918 
-928 VGIASITN
+928 
-936 DAPDSFPLGET
+936 
-947 TITWTATDLSGN
+947 
-959 SATATQTVSVVDTTA
+959 
-974 PSITAPSTVQVE
+974 
-986 ATGIEGNL
+986 
-994 ADIGI
+994 
-999 STASDFVEIIS
+999 
-1010 ITNDAPDSFTLGETI
+1010 
-1025 ITWTATDSS
+1025 
-1034 GNFATA
+1034 
-1040 IQTVSVV
+1040 
-1047 DTSAPSITA
+1047 
-1056 PNAIQVEAT
+1056 
-1065 GIEGN
+1065 
-1070 LADIGQANGFD
+1070 
-1081 FVEIISITNDAPDSF
+1081 
-1096 PFGETIIT
+1096 
-1104 WTATDSSGNFA
+1104 
-1115 TATQTVSVVDTTSP
+1115 VSVVDTTSP
-1129 TLTVPENIIVDSFTL
+1129 TLTIPENIIVDSFTL
-1144 EKLVVIGE
+1144 EKLVEIGE
-1152 AYAFDSVDTLP
+1152 AQADDISG
-1163 ILTNDAPEAF
+1163 ISSLTNDAPETF

-1178 IVTWSVIDQFG
+1178 IVTWNVIDQFG
-1189 NSTTLE
+1189 NSASLE
-1195 QTVSVQACG
+1195 QTVSVHACG

-1215 TTEDDILMG
+1215 TTEDDVLMG

>member
-1 MKKLAIIGLLF
+1 MKELALIGLFF
-12 GLLLVGAI
+12 GLLVVGAI

-56 DGNVY
+56 DGNIY
-61 VTDLSSRVQ
+61 VTDLSQRVQ
-70 KFTSDGIF
+70 KFTTDGIF
-78 LKSWGSIGPAD
+78 LKSWGSIGSAD

-221 DQRFGGSNVRA
+221 DQRFGGSNIQSY
-232 LDIVID
+232 DIVID
-238 SDGDIYLTDAL
+238 SDGDIYITDLL

-262 LKTFGYA
+262 LKTFGSA
-269 GNEKNQFLEP
+269 GNDKNQFIEP
-279 IGLAI
+279 TGIAI
-284 DEKGYLLIVD
+284 DAKGYLLVVD
-294 SVKNRI
+294 SIKNRI

-324 ELSYTEESENTEPV
+324 ELSYTEESENMDTEPV
-338 DQTTETTEEAT
+338 DQTTETTEEVT

-372 ESTGSFTQVDIG
+372 ESTGRFMQVDIG
-384 EAMAMDDNGIRLLI
+384 EAMAVDDNGIRLLI
-398 NNSPESFSLGTYQII
+398 NNSPESFSLGIYQII

-425 AIQEIHVVDTIPPVI
+425 AIQEIHIVDTIPPVI

-511 TTSPSLQIPADIEI
+511 TTSPS
-525 EATSIDQNI
+525 
-534 IDLGEATVIDNGE
+534 
-547 IISITND
+547 
-554 APEFFAVGNTE
+554 
-565 VIWSV
+565 
-570 IDSSGN
+570 
-576 VSSGNQT
+576 
-583 ISIIDTTA
+583 
-591 PAITPTIDITLEAIS
+591 
-606 IDENIADLIVP
+606 
-617 SVYDIHDIF
+617 
-626 ITNNAPEFFPIGETI
+626 
-641 VTWTATDVAGNE
+641 
-653 SSIEQRVTI
+653 
-662 VDTTSPS
+662 

-704 TSNAPESFYLG
+704 TSNAPESFSLG

-741 TTAPSIFIPNDIFS
+741 TTAPSIFVPNDIFS

-763 YIDVGQAS
+763 HIDVGQAS

-777 TVSISNDMPITF
+777 AVSISNDMPITF
-789 PFGSTTVTWTAVD
+789 PFGSTIVTWTAVD

-809 DTQTVTIVDTTIPEI
+809 DTQTVTIVDTTVPEI

-860 DAPDSFPLGETT
+860 NAPDSFPLGETT
-872 ITWTATDSSGNFAT
+872 ITWTATDS
-886 ATQTVSVV
+886 
-894 DTTAPSITAP
+894 
-904 STIQVEATSIDNIL
+904 
-918 DIGNPVYDDL
+918 
-928 VGIASITN
+928 
-936 DAPDSFPLGET
+936 
-947 TITWTATDLSGN
+947 SGN

-974 PSITAPSTVQVE
+974 PSITAPSAIQVEATSVDNILDIGNPVYDDLVGIASVTNDAPDSFPLGETTITWTATDSSGNSSTATQTVSVVDTTPPSITAPSTVQVE

-994 ADIGI
+994 ADIGT
-999 STASDFVEIIS
+999 STASDYVEIIS
-1010 ITNDAPDSFTLGETI
+1010 ITNNAPDSFPLGETT

-1034 GNFATA
+1034 GN
-1040 IQTVSVV
+1040 S
-1047 DTSAPSITA
+1047 
-1056 PNAIQVEAT
+1056 
-1065 GIEGN
+1065 
-1070 LADIGQANGFD
+1070 
-1081 FVEIISITNDAPDSF
+1081 
-1096 PFGETIIT
+1096 
-1104 WTATDSSGNFA
+1104 A

-1152 AYAFDSVDTLP
+1152 AYAFDSVDALP

-1313 CEEQL
+1313 CEEQS

>member
-1 MKKLAIIGLLF
+1 LKKLALIGLFF

-56 DGNVY
+56 DGNIY

-70 KFTSDGIF
+70 KFTTDGIF

-129 EFGSGDGQFSQPHG
+129 EYGTEDGQFSQPHG
-143 VKINSDGIVFVADP
+143 VKINSDGIVFVADT
-157 GNHRIQKFTADGEF
+157 GNHRIQKFTSDGEF

-180 SDGKLKTPIQLAFHE
+180 SDGKLKTPVQLAFHE
-195 DSVYVVDPGNLK
+195 DLVYVVDPGNLK
-207 IEKYTDEGVFLKTF
+207 IEKYTDQGVFLKSF
-221 DQRFGGSNVRA
+221 DQRFGGSHLRA

-238 SDGDIYLTDAL
+238 SAGDIYLTDAL
-249 KHRIVKISSEART
+249 KHRIVKISSEPRT

-269 GNEKNQFLEP
+269 GNEKNQFIEP
-279 IGLAI
+279 TGLAI

-294 SVKNRI
+294 SIKNRI

-324 ELSYTEESENTEPV
+324 ELSYTEEPENIESV

-372 ESTGSFTQVDIG
+372 ESTGSLTQVDIG
-384 EAMAMDDNGIRLLI
+384 EAMAMDDNGIKLII
-398 NNSPESFSLGTYQII
+398 NNSPESFSLGTHQIV
-413 WTAVDNGGNSAF
+413 WTAVDNSGNSAF
-425 AIQEIHVVDTIPPVI
+425 AIQEIHVVDTISPVI

-446 TLEAAAPIENIV
+446 TLEASVPIENIV
-458 NLQTPTATDVSG
+458 KLEAPSAVDVSG
-470 VVSIISDAPEFF
+470 VMSIISDAPEFF
-482 PIGETIVT
+482 PIGETVVT

-511 TTSPSLQIPADIEI
+511 TTSPSITVPADIEI

-554 APEFFAVGNTE
+554 APEFFTVGNTE

-576 VSSGNQT
+576 VSSASQV

-591 PAITPTIDITLEAIS
+591 PSITPIIDITLEAVS
-606 IDENIADLIVP
+606 VDENIADLIIP
-617 SVYDIHDIF
+617 SVYDIHDIS
-626 ITNNAPEFFPIGETI
+626 ITDNAPEFFPIGETV

-662 VDTTSPS
+662 VDTTSPTLT
-669 ITVPDQK
+669 IPDQK
-676 TVEATSLQ
+676 TVEATSFQ
-684 NTLVEIGE
+684 STLVEIGE

-704 TSNAPESFYLG
+704 T
-715 TTLVTWT
+715 
-722 AVDNYDNTATY
+722 
-733 DQTITVVD
+733 
-741 TTAPSIFIPNDIFS
+741 
-755 EAVDPTLN
+755 
-763 YIDVGQAS
+763 
-771 SFDSTS
+771 
-777 TVSISNDMPITF
+777 
-789 PFGSTTVTWTAVD
+789 
-802 DSGNVST
+802 
-809 DTQTVTIVDTTIPEI
+809 
-824 FSPSDIVVE
+824 
-833 ATAPF
+833 
-838 VTDIQ
+838 
-843 LGAAIADDI
+843 
-852 IEVNTVTN
+852 
-860 DAPDSFPLGETT
+860 
-872 ITWTATDSSGNFAT
+872 
-886 ATQTVSVV
+886 
-894 DTTAPSITAP
+894 
-904 STIQVEATSIDNIL
+904 
-918 DIGNPVYDDL
+918 
-928 VGIASITN
+928 
-936 DAPDSFPLGET
+936 
-947 TITWTATDLSGN
+947 
-959 SATATQTVSVVDTTA
+959 
-974 PSITAPSTVQVE
+974 
-986 ATGIEGNL
+986 
-994 ADIGI
+994 
-999 STASDFVEIIS
+999 
-1010 ITNDAPDSFTLGETI
+1010 
-1025 ITWTATDSS
+1025 
-1034 GNFATA
+1034 
-1040 IQTVSVV
+1040 
-1047 DTSAPSITA
+1047 
-1056 PNAIQVEAT
+1056 
-1065 GIEGN
+1065 
-1070 LADIGQANGFD
+1070 
-1081 FVEIISITNDAPDSF
+1081 
-1096 PFGETIIT
+1096 
-1104 WTATDSSGNFA
+1104 
-1115 TATQTVSVVDTTSP
+1115 
-1129 TLTVPENIIVDSFTL
+1129 
-1144 EKLVVIGE
+1144 
-1152 AYAFDSVDTLP
+1152 
-1163 ILTNDAPEAF
+1163 NDAPETF

-1178 IVTWSVIDQFG
+1178 IVTWNVIDQFG
-1189 NSTTLE
+1189 NSASLE
-1195 QTVSVQACG
+1195 QTVSVHACG

-1215 TTEDDILMG
+1215 TTEDDVLMG

>member
-1 MKKLAIIGLLF
+1 LKKLALIGLFF

-56 DGNVY
+56 DGNIY

-70 KFTSDGIF
+70 KFTTDGIF

-129 EFGSGDGQFSQPHG
+129 EYGTEDGQFSQPHG
-143 VKINSDGIVFVADP
+143 VKINSDGIVFVADT
-157 GNHRIQKFTADGEF
+157 GNHRIQKFTSDGEF

-180 SDGKLKTPIQLAFHE
+180 SDGKLKTPVQLAFHE
-195 DSVYVVDPGNLK
+195 DLVYVVDPGNLK
-207 IEKYTDEGVFLKTF
+207 IEKYTDQGVFLKSF
-221 DQRFGGSNVRA
+221 DQRFGGSHLRA

-238 SDGDIYLTDAL
+238 SAGDIYLTDAL
-249 KHRIVKISSEART
+249 KHRIVKISSEPRT

-269 GNEKNQFLEP
+269 GNEKNQFIEP
-279 IGLAI
+279 TGLAI

-294 SVKNRI
+294 SIKNRI

-324 ELSYTEESENTEPV
+324 ELSYTEEPENIESV

-372 ESTGSFTQVDIG
+372 ESTGSLTQVDIG
-384 EAMAMDDNGIRLLI
+384 EAMAMDDNGIKLII
-398 NNSPESFSLGTYQII
+398 NNSPESFSLGTHQIV
-413 WTAVDNGGNSAF
+413 WTAVDNSGNSAF
-425 AIQEIHVVDTIPPVI
+425 AIQEIHVVDTISPVI

-446 TLEAAAPIENIV
+446 TLEASVPIENIV
-458 NLQTPTATDVSG
+458 KLEAPSAVDVSG
-470 VVSIISDAPEFF
+470 VMSIISDAPEFF
-482 PIGETIVT
+482 PIGETVVT

-511 TTSPSLQIPADIEI
+511 TTSPSITVPADIEI

-554 APEFFAVGNTE
+554 APEFFTVGNTE

-576 VSSGNQT
+576 VSSASQV

-591 PAITPTIDITLEAIS
+591 PSITPIIDITLEAVS
-606 IDENIADLIVP
+606 VDENIADLIIP
-617 SVYDIHDIF
+617 SVYDIHDIS
-626 ITNNAPEFFPIGETI
+626 ITDNAPEFFPIGETV

-662 VDTTSPS
+662 VDTTSPTLT
-669 ITVPDQK
+669 IPDQK
-676 TVEATSLQ
+676 TVEATSFQ
-684 NTLVEIGE
+684 STLVEIGE

-704 TSNAPESFYLG
+704 TNDAPETFSLG

-722 AVDNYDNTATY
+722 AVDNYGNTATH

-741 TTAPSIFIPNDIFS
+741 TTAPSIFVPNDIVS

-763 YIDVGQAS
+763 YIDIGQVS
-771 SFDSTS
+771 GFDSTG
-777 TVSISNDMPITF
+777 TVSISNDMPIAF
-789 PFGSTTVTWTAVD
+789 PFGSTTITWTAID
-802 DSGNVST
+802 DSGNVSI
-809 DTQTVTIVDTTIPEI
+809 DTQIVTIVDTTVPEI
-824 FSPSDIVVE
+824 LSPSDIVVE
-833 ATAPF
+833 ATAPS
-838 VTDIQ
+838 VTDVQ
-843 LGAAIADDI
+843 LGTAIADDI
-852 IEVNTVTN
+852 IGVNTVTNDAPDSFPLGETTVTWTATDSSGNFATTTQIVSVVDTTAPSITAPNTIQVEATGIEGNLADVGTPTTSDSVEIISVTN

-886 ATQTVSVV
+886 TTQ
-894 DTTAPSITAP
+894 I
-904 STIQVEATSIDNIL
+904 
-918 DIGNPVYDDL
+918 
-928 VGIASITN
+928 
-936 DAPDSFPLGET
+936 
-947 TITWTATDLSGN
+947 
-959 SATATQTVSVVDTTA
+959 
-974 PSITAPSTVQVE
+974 
-986 ATGIEGNL
+986 
-994 ADIGI
+994 
-999 STASDFVEIIS
+999 
-1010 ITNDAPDSFTLGETI
+1010 
-1025 ITWTATDSS
+1025 
-1034 GNFATA
+1034 
-1040 IQTVSVV
+1040 
-1047 DTSAPSITA
+1047 
-1056 PNAIQVEAT
+1056 
-1065 GIEGN
+1065 
-1070 LADIGQANGFD
+1070 
-1081 FVEIISITNDAPDSF
+1081 
-1096 PFGETIIT
+1096 
-1104 WTATDSSGNFA
+1104 
-1115 TATQTVSVVDTTSP
+1115 VSVVDTTSP
-1129 TLTVPENIIVDSFTL
+1129 TLTIPENIIVDSFTL
-1144 EKLVVIGE
+1144 EKLVEIGE
-1152 AYAFDSVDTLP
+1152 AQADDISG
-1163 ILTNDAPEAF
+1163 ISSLTNDAPETF

-1178 IVTWSVIDQFG
+1178 IVTWNVIDQFG
-1189 NSTTLE
+1189 NSASLE
-1195 QTVSVQACG
+1195 QTVSVHACG

-1215 TTEDDILMG
+1215 TTEDDVLMG

>member
-70 KFTSDGIF
+70 KFTSDGAF
-78 LKSWGSIGPAD
+78 LKSWGSMGPED
-89 GQFGSPSGIAVF
+89 GLFGSPSGIAVF

-122 NFVFSWG
+122 NFIFSWG
-129 EFGSGDGQFSQPHG
+129 EFGSGDGQFSKPHG

-157 GNHRIQKFTADGEF
+157 GNHRIQKFTSDGEF
-171 LSAFGIFGT
+171 LSAFGNFGT
-180 SDGKLKTPIQLAFHE
+180 SNGKLKTPIQLAFHE
-195 DSVYVVDPGNLK
+195 DSVYVADPGNLK
-207 IEKYTDEGVFLKTF
+207 IEKYTDEGIFLKTIDRSF
-221 DQRFGGSNVRA
+221 AGSKIRSY
-232 LDIVID
+232 DIVIN
-238 SDGDIYLTDAL
+238 SDGDIYVTDVQQ
-249 KHRIVKISSEART
+249 HRIVKISSDGSKT
-262 LKTFGYA
+262 LKSFGYA
-269 GNEKNQFLEP
+269 GSEKNQFLEP
-279 IGLAI
+279 IGIAI
-284 DEKGYLLIVD
+284 DAKGYLLVVD
-294 SVKNRI
+294 SIKNRI

-324 ELSYTEESENTEPV
+324 ELSYTEESENKDTESV
-338 DQTTETTEEAT
+338 DQATETTEQVT

-362 ILQVPNDLVI
+362 LLQVPNDLVI
-372 ESTGSFTQVDIG
+372 ESTGRFTQVDIG

-398 NNSPESFSLGTYQII
+398 NNSPKSFSLGIYQII
-413 WTAVDNGGNSAF
+413 WTAVDNSGNSAF
-425 AIQEIHVVDTIPPVI
+425 AIQEIHVVDTLPPVI

-446 TLEAAAPIENIV
+446 TLEAAVPIKNIV
-458 NLQTPTATDVSG
+458 QLQAPSATDVSG
-470 VVSIISDAPEFF
+470 VVSILSDAPEFF
-482 PIGETIVT
+482 SIGETIVT

-496 AGNESSIEQRVTIVD
+496 AGNESSIEQKVTIVD
-511 TTSPSLQIPADIEI
+511 TTSPSLQIPVDIEI
-525 EATSIDQNI
+525 EATSFDQNT
-534 IDLGEATVIDNGE
+534 IDLGDATATDNGE
-547 IISITND
+547 IISITNN
-554 APEFFAVGNTE
+554 APEFFGVGSTE

-576 VSSGNQT
+576 LSSASQVV
-583 ISIIDTTA
+583 SIIDTTV
-591 PAITPTIDITLEAIS
+591 PIITSSNDITLEAIS
-606 IDENIADLIVP
+606 IDENIADLIPP
-617 SVYDIHDIF
+617 SVYDIHDTF

-653 SSIEQRVTI
+653 SSIEQKVTI

-669 ITVPDQK
+669 LQIPDQK

-684 NTLVEIGE
+684 NTLVENGE
-692 AQADDISGISSL
+692 AYADDISGISSI
-704 TSNAPESFYLG
+704 TNNVPEVFSLG

-722 AVDNYDNTATY
+722 AVDNYGNTAIY

-741 TTAPSIFIPNDIFS
+741 TTTPSIFIPNDIFS
-755 EAVDPTLN
+755 EAVDPILN
-763 YIDVGQAS
+763 YIDIGQAS
-771 SFDSTS
+771 GFDSTS
-777 TVSISNDMPITF
+777 AVSISNDMPISF

-809 DTQTVTIVDTTIPEI
+809 DTQTVTIVDTTVPEI
-824 FSPSDIVVE
+824 LSPSDIVVE
-833 ATAPF
+833 ATGNF
-838 VTDIQ
+838 VTDIE
-843 LGAAIADDI
+843 LGLAIIDDI

-860 DAPDSFPLGETT
+860 DAPDSFPLGET
-872 ITWTATDSSGNFAT
+872 IVTWTATDSSGNFAT
-886 ATQTVSVV
+886 STQTVSVV
-894 DTTAPSITAP
+894 DTTAPSITVP
-904 STIQVEATSIDNIL
+904 S
-918 DIGNPVYDDL
+918 
-928 VGIASITN
+928 
-936 DAPDSFPLGET
+936 
-947 TITWTATDLSGN
+947 
-959 SATATQTVSVVDTTA
+959 
-974 PSITAPSTVQVE
+974 
-986 ATGIEGNL
+986 
-994 ADIGI
+994 
-999 STASDFVEIIS
+999 
-1010 ITNDAPDSFTLGETI
+1010 
-1025 ITWTATDSS
+1025 
-1034 GNFATA
+1034 
-1040 IQTVSVV
+1040 
-1047 DTSAPSITA
+1047 
-1056 PNAIQVEAT
+1056 AIQVEAT

-1070 LADIGQANGFD
+1070 LADIGTSTASD
-1081 FVEIISITNDAPDSF
+1081 SVEIISIINDAPDSF
-1096 PFGETIIT
+1096 PLGETTVT

-1115 TATQTVSVVDTTSP
+1115 TSTQTVSVVDTTSP
-1129 TLTVPENIIVDSFTL
+1129 TLTIPENIIVDSFTL

-1173 PLGNT
+1173 PLGST

-1189 NSTTLE
+1189 NSASLQ

-1215 TTEDDILMG
+1215 TTEDDVLMG
-1224 TNAADLI
+1224 TNTADLI

-1236 NDMIV
+1236 NDMIM

-1287 GFDYDIL
+1287 GFGYDIL
-1294 DGGDGFDIS
+1294 DGGDDFDIS
-1303 YDSVSDIVIK
+1303 YDSISDIVIK